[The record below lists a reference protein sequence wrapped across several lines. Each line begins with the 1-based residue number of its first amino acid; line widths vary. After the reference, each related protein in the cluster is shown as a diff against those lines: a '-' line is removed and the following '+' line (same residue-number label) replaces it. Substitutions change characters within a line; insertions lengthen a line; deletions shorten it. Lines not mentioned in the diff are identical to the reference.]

1 MKRFTFLTA
10 VLTAT
15 VLIATISSCKS
26 KREPGKIYMPDMAYS
41 RAVETYALLDSA
53 KFTADAANLGKE
65 IFYNRKPVEGTI
77 ARGDIAAY
85 TLPND
90 SLGYA
95 MSAQVKNPLPP
106 LVGKDSMEAS
116 RLFNINCA
124 ICHGAEGKANGPLT
138 AKLGGVVNLTGDQ
151 YVKMADGT
159 MYHSIYYGKNN
170 MGSYASQLDRKQR
183 WMIVQYLRTLQPKAA
198 PVSAATTTAA
208 PAKADSVAVKKG

>member
-1 MKRFTFLTA
+1 MKRFTLFTAMVTAA
-10 VLTAT
+10 VLVAG
-15 VLIATISSCKS
+15 ISSCKS
-26 KREPGKIYMPDMAYS
+26 KRDTGSIYMPDMTYS
-41 RAVETYALLDSA
+41 RAVETYAELDSS
-53 KFTADAANLGKE
+53 KFTADAAKLGQE
-65 IFYNRKPVEGTI
+65 IFYNRKPVNGTI

-106 LVGKDSMEAS
+106 LAGKDSLETA

-151 YVKMADGT
+151 YIKMADGT

-183 WMIVQYLRTLQPKAA
+183 WMIVQYVRTLQPKAA
-198 PVSAATTTAA
+198 AATATTAA
-208 PAKADSVAVKKG
+208 PAKADSSTVKKG